1 MGPSSSADWLEVL
14 TCSYEL
20 GNSAKLQ
27 TYIICMQ
34 YTVCIYN
41 YTSKSFDFDKC
52 KDGSIWSTM
61 PMSWSHL
68 HAEAP
73 NTHTQF
79 ARECLKHVETNHPH
93 YP

>member
-1 MGPSSSADWLEVL
+1 
-14 TCSYEL
+14 
-20 GNSAKLQ
+20 
-27 TYIICMQ
+27 MQ

-73 NTHTQF
+73 NTHTHN
-79 ARECLKHVETNHPH
+79 LLVSV
-93 YP
+93 